1 MPGILTRQSR
11 MNTEMVSVSTIAKT
25 TTYSMV
31 VGDLHVYANTT
42 AGPWTLTLPPVG
54 ESEGLCHTIELTG
67 GSVAG
72 AAPNLLTITHKGD
85 SSRWEGNYTL
95 ARPGQRAVL
104 CSDGAKWSVMD
115 SYLGTPVPT
124 SKYIYETWK
133 QPFILG
139 TIAGGG
145 PSATLENIMLC
156 GSGNVFSY
164 IGIVG
169 QTLHPVW
176 ANPGVDWAGDQ
187 TASDGWEFTTGIGSG
202 NPNQFVV
209 GTDKGFFV
217 RSRFTIAD
225 VSGLGDCAL
234 GFRKREAYQAN
245 LDNYDEMACL
255 NVKAGALN
263 IETILNNATTVTT
276 DTTNTWADT
285 ATHTLEVR
293 VSSLGVVTYLYDDV
307 APTVVAAYT
316 FDSGENV
323 IPFFN
328 MVQAADLSGAV
339 TFLEF
344 ECGAL

>member
-1 MPGILTRQSR
+1 MLGILSRQTRV
-11 MNTEMVSVSTIAKT
+11 NTEMLSVTTVIKT
-25 TTYSMV
+25 TTYAMV
-31 VGDLHVYANTT
+31 VGDLYVLANTSGG
-42 AGPWTLTLPPVG
+42 AWTLTLPPVG
-54 ESEGLCHTIELTG
+54 EARGLCYIIELSV
-67 GSVAG
+67 GSGAG
-72 AAPNLLTITHKGD
+72 AAPNLLTITHKND
-85 SSRWEGNYTL
+85 SARWAGNYTI
-95 ARPGQRAVL
+95 ARPGQKLVL
-104 CSDGAKWSVMD
+104 CSDGSKWTVVD
-115 SYLGTPVPT
+115 KYLGIPAIA

-139 TIAGGG
+139 TVGGG
-145 PSATLENIMLC
+145 APSATLENIMFC
-156 GSGNVFSY
+156 CSGNTFSY

-169 QTLHPVW
+169 QTLNPTWV
-176 ANPGVDWAGDQ
+176 NPGVDWAGDQ
-187 TASDGWEFTTGIGSG
+187 VASDGWEFTTGIGSG

-209 GTDKGFFV
+209 GTDKGFYA
-217 RSRFTIAD
+217 RARFTIAD
-225 VSGLGDCAL
+225 VSGLGDCAF

-263 IETILNNATTVTT
+263 IETILNNAATVTT

-307 APTVVAAYT
+307 APTVIAAYT
-316 FDSGENV
+316 FDAGENV

-328 MVQAADLSGAV
+328 MIQAADLSGAV